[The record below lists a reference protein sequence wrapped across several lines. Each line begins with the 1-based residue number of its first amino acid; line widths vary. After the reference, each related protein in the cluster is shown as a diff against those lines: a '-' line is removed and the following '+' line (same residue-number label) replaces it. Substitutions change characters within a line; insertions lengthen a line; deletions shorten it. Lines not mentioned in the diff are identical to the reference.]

1 MVKLNPE
8 NMSSEC
14 QLYKYNKVFYSIKK
28 DSAKFFAHNFTQSE
42 IDEDHTAWLNFHSI
56 SDREY
61 IEMLCDNLEIEK
73 LCVESIFSE
82 PRRAKVEEYDNYMFF
97 SIKSAIPSDDSDKF
111 IISEQVTFVLSH
123 DYLIS
128 FQEKPSDY
136 FSEIRKRIEKN
147 KGVIRKKSTDF
158 LLFRMLES
166 IVDNFFNVIEEIN
179 EQITDIDS
187 RLQKTE
193 DKSIL
198 SEIEFQKR
206 KLIELRK
213 IVIPMRDITVQL
225 ENAETPFI
233 HDHNYH
239 YFANLKFLCES
250 VLEEI
255 DASKQILDGMS
266 NLYYAAQGQRM
277 NEIMKILTVVSAIFI
292 PLTFIAGVYGMNFVF
307 MPELKYPYGYYTIVG
322 IMFMIGLSLLL
333 FFWKR
338 GWLKR

>member
-1 MVKLNPE
+1 
-8 NMSSEC
+8 MSSEC
-14 QLYKYNKVFYSIKK
+14 QLYKYNKTFYSFKK
-28 DSAKFFAHNFTQSE
+28 DTAEFFANNFTQNE
-42 IDEDHTAWLNFHSI
+42 IDTDHTAWLNFHSI
-56 SDREY
+56 ANRDY
-61 IEMLCDNLEIEK
+61 IEMLCEHLDIEK
-73 LCVESIFSE
+73 LCVDSIFTE
-82 PRRAKVEEYDNYMFF
+82 TRRAKVEEYDDYMFF
-97 SIKSAIPSDDSDKF
+97 SIKSALSSDDENKL
-111 IISEQVTFVLSH
+111 IASEQITFVLSH

-128 FQEKPSDY
+128 FQEKSSDY
-136 FSEIRKRIEKN
+136 FTDIRKRIEKN
-147 KGVIRKKSTDF
+147 KGIIRKKSTDF

-166 IVDNFFNVIEEIN
+166 IVDNFFYVIEEIVEN
-179 EQITDIDS
+179 ITDIDN

-198 SEIEFQKR
+198 SEIELQKR

-225 ENAETPFI
+225 ENADTSFI
-233 HDHNYH
+233 HDNNYH
-239 YFANLKFLCES
+239 YFSNLKFLCES

-292 PLTFIAGVYGMNFVF
+292 PLTFIAGVYGMNFIF

-322 IMFMIGLSLLL
+322 VMITIGVSLLI

>member
-1 MVKLNPE
+1 MVN
-8 NMSSEC
+8 C
-14 QLYKYNKVFYSIKK
+14 QLFKYNKDFYSIKK
-28 DSAKFFAHNFTQSE
+28 DSAEFFAHNFNQNE
-42 IDEDHTAWLNFHSI
+42 IDEDHTAWLNYHGLS
-56 SDREY
+56 EKEN
-61 IEMLCDNLEIEK
+61 IELLCNHLKIDN

-82 PRRAKVEEYDNYMFF
+82 TRRAKVEEYDNYMFF
-97 SIKSAIPSDDSDKF
+97 SIKSALTSENEENLLLSD
-111 IISEQVTFVLSH
+111 QLTFVLSH

-136 FSEIRKRIEKN
+136 FKNIRERIIKN

-166 IVDNFFNVIEEIN
+166 IIDNYFNVIESISEKIN
-179 EQITDIDS
+179 QIDNNIHKTD
-187 RLQKTE
+187 
-193 DKSIL
+193 DKSIIA
-198 SEIEFQKR
+198 EIELEKR

-233 HDHNYH
+233 HDNNQH
-239 YFANLKFLCES
+239 YFVNLKFLCES

-255 DASKQILDGMS
+255 DANKQILDGMT

-292 PLTFIAGVYGMNFVF
+292 PLTFIAGVYGMNFVH
-307 MPELKYPYGYYTIVG
+307 MPELQYTYGYYVVMAGMFLMG
-322 IMFMIGLSLLL
+322 ISLLV

-338 GWLKR
+338 GWLKK

>member
-1 MVKLNPE
+1 MVKLNLK
-8 NMSSEC
+8 NMSNEC
-14 QLYKYNKVFYSIKK
+14 QLYKYNKIFYSIKK
-28 DSAKFFAHNFTQSE
+28 DSAEFFANNFTQND
-42 IDEDHTAWLNFHSI
+42 IDTDHTAWLNFHSI
-56 SDREY
+56 SDRKY

-73 LCVESIFSE
+73 LCVESIFIE
-82 PRRAKVEEYDNYMFF
+82 PRRAKVEEYENYMFF
-97 SIKSAIPSDDSDKF
+97 SIKSAILLDNPHKF
-111 IISEQVTFVLSH
+111 ITSEQITFVLSH

-136 FSEIRKRIEKN
+136 FPEIRKRIEKN

-233 HDHNYH
+233 HEHNYH
-239 YFANLKFLCES
+239 YFSNLKFLCES

-277 NEIMKILTVVSAIFI
+277 NEIMKI
-292 PLTFIAGVYGMNFVF
+292 
-307 MPELKYPYGYYTIVG
+307 
-322 IMFMIGLSLLL
+322 
-333 FFWKR
+333 
-338 GWLKR
+338 

>member
-1 MVKLNPE
+1 
-8 NMSSEC
+8 MSSC
-14 QLYKYNKVFYSIKK
+14 QLYKYNKTFYFFKR
-28 DSAKFFAHNFTQSE
+28 DSSENFAENFSKNE
-42 IDEDHTAWLNFHSI
+42 IDEDHNCWLNFHGLKER
-56 SDREY
+56 DN
-61 IEMLCDNLEIEK
+61 IEKLCDNLQIDN

-82 PRRAKVEEYDNYMFF
+82 TRRAKVEEYENYMFF
-97 SIKSAIPSDDSDKF
+97 TIKSAIPSEDESF
-111 IISEQVTFVLSH
+111 FLSEQITFVLSH

-128 FQEKPSDY
+128 FQEKSSDY
-136 FSEIRKRIEKN
+136 FTNIRDRIANN
-147 KGVIRKKSTDF
+147 KGLIRKKSTDF

-166 IVDNFFNVIEEIN
+166 IADHYYYVIEEI
-179 EQITDIDS
+179 TDRISDIEK

-198 SEIEFQKR
+198 AEIELEKR
-206 KLIELRK
+206 KLIELKK

-225 ENAETPFI
+225 ENAETPII

-239 YFANLKFLCES
+239 YFSNLKYLCES

-255 DASKQILDGMS
+255 EGSKQILDGMS

-277 NEIMKILTVVSAIFI
+277 NEIMKILTVVSSIFI
-292 PLTFIAGVYGMNFVF
+292 PLTFIAGVYGMNFEH
-307 MPELKYPYGYYTIVG
+307 MPELKYTYGYYTIVSLMG
-322 IMFMIGLSLLL
+322 LIGLSLLI